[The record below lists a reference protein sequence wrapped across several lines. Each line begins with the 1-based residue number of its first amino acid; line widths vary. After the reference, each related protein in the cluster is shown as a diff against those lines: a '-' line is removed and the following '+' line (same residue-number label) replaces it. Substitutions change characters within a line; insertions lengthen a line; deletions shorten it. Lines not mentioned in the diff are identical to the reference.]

1 MASIQTYDWITS
13 RITHIFLLV
22 RCSKH
27 AVATQYE
34 ERCAMKMTDQLERE
48 LFQTE
53 LTSGLANHRP
63 VALVLVVATIVTGV
77 LLFASILMISFG
89 R

>member
-1 MASIQTYDWITS
+1 
-13 RITHIFLLV
+13 
-22 RCSKH
+22 
-27 AVATQYE
+27 
-34 ERCAMKMTDQLERE
+34 MKMTDQLERE